1 MDERDFNHSRP
12 ARQVDQDR
20 PERLALQRLGDDSLF
35 VVDGSTMRR
44 PALRTSSSILTVL
57 NVLRLIECGNVA
69 HHHEEAAQVDCE
81 DTMIFGSV
89 DGMLMVVC
97 FLER

>member
-1 MDERDFNHSRP
+1 
-12 ARQVDQDR
+12 
-20 PERLALQRLGDDSLF
+20 
-35 VVDGSTMRR
+35 MRR